1 MALTV
6 TDSATAALKEVLEN
20 VEHEPEQVLRLVF
33 DGQGE
38 LNLALDSE
46 KEEDQVVE
54 QEGAKI
60 MVIEPDVGEKL
71 EGAVLDV
78 KESEEGM
85 AFTIRPPE
93 GEEDEEAE

>member
-20 VEHEPEQVLRLVF
+20 VEHEPEQILRLVF

-38 LNLALDSE
+38 LNLALDNA
-46 KEEDQVVE
+46 KDDDQVVE
-54 QEGAKI
+54 QEGDKI
-60 MVIEPDVGEKL
+60 MVIEPEVSQRL

-85 AFTIRPPE
+85 AFTIRPPAGE
-93 GEEDEEAE
+93 GGGEAE